1 MNDNKAAA
9 LRLQGGCYGQRL
21 TMENEKTLEIL
32 QEMKAD
38 TKAKELLE
46 GMEDPASPDEAISA
60 YAHVSGKL
68 GYVSQ
73 VLPVL

>member
-1 MNDNKAAA
+1 
-9 LRLQGGCYGQRL
+9 
-21 TMENEKTLEIL
+21 
-32 QEMKAD
+32 MKAD
-38 TKAKELLE
+38 PKAKELLE
-46 GMEDPASPDEAISA
+46 GMEDPTSPDEAISA